1 MSSTELFLI
10 AMVLIFSVPYLIW
23 RIFRTDHYAPLVAV
37 QIGVGIL
44 LGPGIL
50 GALFPNY
57 YAFVFTPGVI
67 QALNGIAWWAVMIF
81 VCIAGIELDLRA
93 TWANRWESGIT
104 AALALGVPLLSAAWS
119 RPDCRSS
126 PVGSGLRPRASNSS
140 SGLAWRVR

>member
-57 YAFVFTPGVI
+57 YTFVITPVSH
-67 QALNGIAWWAVMIF
+67 
-81 VCIAGIELDLRA
+81 
-93 TWANRWESGIT
+93 SG
-104 AALALGVPLLSAAWS
+104 AQRYRLVGGNDFRVY
-119 RPDCRSS
+119 CRH
-126 PVGSGLRPRASNSS
+126 
-140 SGLAWRVR
+140 